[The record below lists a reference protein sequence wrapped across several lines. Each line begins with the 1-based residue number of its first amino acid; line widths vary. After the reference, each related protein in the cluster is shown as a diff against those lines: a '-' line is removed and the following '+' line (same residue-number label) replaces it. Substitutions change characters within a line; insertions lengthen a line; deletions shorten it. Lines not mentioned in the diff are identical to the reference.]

1 MCLRDTKKIMYLRI
15 VDVKTNQEVRHNFS
29 LFQASLLALFNV
41 RMFFIIY
48 FYWILGKI
56 LSGLPEARYEAYARA
71 YAGCGLF
78 ASPAYK
84 RSYARM
90 YEAISCETHQ
100 SEKKHSELFV
110 TRPEDI
116 HGRTIRLEPLDIDR
130 HAQPFFETTCGDAYE
145 ENKAYNANKVWG
157 FLENG
162 PFKTKEELVQSPIFK
177 LKNDESAFA
186 IIESLTERMVGIIHL
201 TNDDPKNLSVQLE
214 LPIMKPSAEGT
225 AEQIEA
231 CFLLLDRLFAL
242 GYRRIQLSIDLQD
255 INGKKIPGR
264 LGFTQEG
271 LLPKCRILKEANSDS
286 IIYGLLNSDWDK
298 GARAFLF
305 KKLHGENAQ
314 RVDAAND
321 AKEGELEEQQRV
333 LKERADAKKIEKE
346 AKRAKK

>member
-1 MCLRDTKKIMYLRI
+1 M
-15 VDVKTNQEVRHNFS
+15 
-29 LFQASLLALFNV
+29 
-41 RMFFIIY
+41 
-48 FYWILGKI
+48 
-56 LSGLPEARYEAYARA
+56 
-71 YAGCGLF
+71 
-78 ASPAYK
+78 
-84 RSYARM
+84 
-90 YEAISCETHQ
+90 
-100 SEKKHSELFV
+100 EKKHSELFAS
-110 TRPEDI
+110 RPQDI
-116 HGRTIRLEPLDIDR
+116 YGRTVRLEPLEADR
-130 HAQPFFETTCGDAYE
+130 HAELFYEITCGDPYE
-145 ENKAYNANKVWG
+145 EHKSYNAKKVWG
-157 FLENG
+157 FLDYG
-162 PFKTKEELVQSPIFK
+162 PFETKEEMIESPVFN
-177 LKNDESAFA
+177 LKSDEAAFG
-186 IIESLTERMVGIIHL
+186 IIESLTDRIIGVIHL

-242 GYRRIQLSIDLQD
+242 GYRRIQLSIDSQD